1 MCYINL
7 VYFGPLAPRCDI
19 GVNNLARVSRWPSGR
34 WHNMEYVYI
43 LQSKINGRYYIGSTN
58 DLVRRLGE
66 HNSGQTKSLK
76 NLLPM
81 KLVFSKVYEEIGA
94 ARKMELHL
102 KKLKSRV
109 ILEKIIK
116 EKDIKTGP

>member
-1 MCYINL
+1 
-7 VYFGPLAPRCDI
+7 
-19 GVNNLARVSRWPSGR
+19 
-34 WHNMEYVYI
+34 MEYVYI
-43 LQSKINGRYYIGSTN
+43 LQSDKNGRYYIGSTN
-58 DLVRRLGE
+58 NLVRRLVE

-81 KLVFSKVYEEIGA
+81 RLVFSKGYEEVGK

-109 ILEKIIK
+109 IIEKVI
-116 EKDIKTGP
+116 EERDIKTGL